1 VSSPHGDLRL
11 LSGTANPELG
21 ARIAAEINIP
31 LTEMEVKRF
40 SDGEI
45 DVKIGDSVRGQD
57 VFVIQPTCRP
67 VNENLIE
74 LFIILDA
81 LRRASAA
88 RVNAVVPY
96 YGYARKEKKTQA
108 RDPISAKLMAN
119 IIQATGASRV
129 VTVDLHA
136 EAIQGFFDIP
146 VDALTASKIL
156 ARHVRERH
164 HDGSLVVV
172 SPDVGGTARARALAR
187 LLNAPI
193 AIVDKRRPTDD
204 DVEVLNV
211 IGEVEGRSCVLVDDL
226 ISTGGTLIGAAKAL
240 RAKGAVG
247 VDVVVTHGVLSGG
260 AMERLH
266 QAPIDEIA
274 ITDTVPLLDLDRDH
288 AGSCKLRVLSVA
300 PLIAEAIVR
309 VHEGRSVS
317 ELFR

>member
-1 VSSPHGDLRL
+1 MSSPHGDLRL

-129 VTVDLHA
+129 VTVDLNGDGWEYRLAFPGIA
-136 EAIQGFFDIP
+136 EP
-146 VDALTASKIL
+146 DA
-156 ARHVRERH
+156 
-164 HDGSLVVV
+164 
-172 SPDVGGTARARALAR
+172 
-187 LLNAPI
+187 
-193 AIVDKRRPTDD
+193 
-204 DVEVLNV
+204 
-211 IGEVEGRSCVLVDDL
+211 
-226 ISTGGTLIGAAKAL
+226 
-240 RAKGAVG
+240 
-247 VDVVVTHGVLSGG
+247 
-260 AMERLH
+260 ERLSR
-266 QAPIDEIA
+266 
-274 ITDTVPLLDLDRDH
+274 L
-288 AGSCKLRVLSVA
+288 VA
-300 PLIAEAIVR
+300 L
-309 VHEGRSVS
+309 GG
-317 ELFR
+317 